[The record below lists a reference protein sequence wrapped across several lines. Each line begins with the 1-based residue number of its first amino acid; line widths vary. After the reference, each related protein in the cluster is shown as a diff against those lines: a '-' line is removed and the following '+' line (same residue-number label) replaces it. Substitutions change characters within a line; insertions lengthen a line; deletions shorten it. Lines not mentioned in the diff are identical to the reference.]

1 MADSAEH
8 DELLEQAARLKALPA
23 FPAAVRQYIVGMAQF
38 RQSPRLVNKLVSYDT
53 RWRVVGYLLYLHADR
68 ERFGP
73 EGGATYSALLEICTA
88 RREASPR
95 VLKTMLA
102 LLQVTGFIQARR
114 GSADRRLK
122 FHSPTE
128 RMDRFVKLW
137 LSYAVGALDSLEPA
151 MQRTMMLEHDKGFA
165 DRFLVSGR
173 RDHVTGTPPADRMPE
188 FIGFYGAIEGASA
201 VTLVVMLADIDG
213 TPLPSRAAIARRFG
227 LSKTQVSNVMAAGEA
242 IGFFTL
248 DAAGVPAATPHL
260 RETFAKWISIELAFY
275 AQHMQLAR
283 DG

>member
-1 MADSAEH
+1 MAERAEQ
-8 DELLEQAARLKALPA
+8 DELLDEAARLKALPG

-38 RQSPRLVNKLVSYDT
+38 RQSPRLVNKLVSYDA

-73 EGGATYSALLEICTA
+73 EGGATYSALLEICIA
-88 RREASPR
+88 RREVSPR

-114 GSADRRLK
+114 NSEDRRSK
-122 FHSPTE
+122 FYSPTE
-128 RMDRFVKLW
+128 RMHRFVKLW
-137 LSYAVGALDSLEPA
+137 LTCAVGALDLLEPA
-151 MQRTMMLEHDKGFA
+151 MQRTMMLERDKGFA
-165 DRFLVSGR
+165 DRFLVSGG
-173 RDHVTGTPPADRMPE
+173 RDHLIGTPPADRMPE
-188 FIGFYGAIEGASA
+188 FIGFFGAREGASA

-213 TPLPSRAAIARRFG
+213 TAVPSRAVIAKRFG
-227 LSKTQVSNVMAAGEA
+227 LSKTQVSNVMAAGEELGYFA
-242 IGFFTL
+242 L
-248 DAAGVPAATPHL
+248 DAAAAPAATQHL

-275 AQHMQLAR
+275 AQHMQPAS